1 MALRYWAIR
10 GDVAHFT
17 SAVYKLP
24 LSPHSHLPTL
34 PTEAGRRLLSI
45 QHFR

>member
-17 SAVYKLP
+17 SAVY
-24 LSPHSHLPTL
+24 S
-34 PTEAGRRLLSI
+34 GWRRPRI
-45 QHFR
+45 RPVNNDPINYA

>member
-17 SAVYKLP
+17 SAVYMYGNAALAQARTRGDRP
-24 LSPHSHLPTL
+24 CIP
-34 PTEAGRRLLSI
+34 
-45 QHFR
+45 